1 VGAVRAVGAVAVAAV
16 AAVAVVVAAAVEGG
30 DLRFSTNLY
39 TNLVCVCYT
48 EPVYV
53 ASFSPILCFSSLV

>member
-1 VGAVRAVGAVAVAAV
+1 MGAVATGAVAVAAV
-16 AAVAVVVAAAVEGG
+16 AAVAVVVAAAVKGG

-48 EPVYV
+48 Y
-53 ASFSPILCFSSLV
+53 

>member
-1 VGAVRAVGAVAVAAV
+1 VGVVGAVATGAVAVATV
-16 AAVAVVVAAAVEGG
+16 AAVAMVVAAAVEGG

-48 EPVYV
+48 S
-53 ASFSPILCFSSLV
+53 ATLL